1 VGAVHRAG
9 EVYEALWLASGQQ
22 SLDHRARAAAAYLSA
37 FASANGHMDRRSDE
51 YRHLY
56 NKCAVFCPNGR
67 V

>member
-1 VGAVHRAG
+1 MGAVDRAG

-22 SLDHRARAAAAYLSA
+22 SPDYRARAAAAYLSA

-51 YRHLY
+51 YRHLCT
-56 NKCAVFCPNGR
+56 KCAVFCPNGR